1 MENNEVKKKK
11 KSSGEFKAKVKIF
24 FTKLKHRLSLYKM
37 SNLMDE
43 IYLLGYEIS
52 GKNIMFVLLM
62 VAFMCFIVG
71 YLLRLRVEYILLLLL
86 LFLLCVPV
94 MLIAKFRHDFQ
105 MKRFNDIVGY
115 MEQMIYAF
123 HKNGKIR
130 SSLIDVHKVSK
141 GTIKQFIGE
150 MIYVIDFDMTTPNI
164 YEKAFAILQ
173 NEYDCTRL
181 KILHEYLLN
190 VEKNGGRV
198 QTTLNIMLEDIR
210 EWSER
215 VLTYQSDRKN
225 VQGKTLISIC
235 CAMMSCGIM
244 VNLIPAEYSAQ
255 IIAGPIYQI
264 GTVVCLMLNIAVYVF
279 SSTQVSVSYLD
290 NEMDKNKA
298 NDIKKQTEF
307 HANWH
312 KKNHFKTGIIKAL
325 MLLPL
330 MIGAAYFKMYPLV
343 VGIGV
348 SMVFLLIHDFLR
360 KNAYLKN
367 VTNEIKKVFP
377 IWLRNLILYLDT
389 NNVHVAIRNSYET
402 CPAILKEEVGN
413 FIDNLSNDPVSMRPY
428 LNFLST
434 YNAPELKLAIHYL
447 YSIATFGSVEMAT
460 QLDYLVKQ
468 NSKLEITEERIRNE
482 DSLTGFA
489 LMILIPM
496 LIAVLK
502 LMLDLVLFLGVFMGN
517 LHSYGVM

>member
-1 MENNEVKKKK
+1 MNTNKK
-11 KSSGEFKAKVKIF
+11 KSDSEFKDKLKIF
-24 FTKLKHRLSLYKM
+24 LLKIKHRLSLYKM

-52 GKNIMFVLLM
+52 GKNIAFVLM
-62 VAFMCFIVG
+62 TMAFMCFIVG
-71 YLLRLRVEYILLLLL
+71 YLLKLRAEYILVLILLI
-86 LFLLCVPV
+86 LLCVPIMV
-94 MLIAKFRHDFQ
+94 IAKFRHDFQ
-105 MKRFNDIVGY
+105 MKRFNDIVAY

-150 MIYVIDFDMTTPNI
+150 MLYVIDFDMTTPNI
-164 YEKAFAILQ
+164 YEKAFAIMQ

-181 KILHEYLLN
+181 KILHDYLLN
-190 VEKNGGRV
+190 VERNGGRTS
-198 QTTLNIMLEDIR
+198 TTLNIMLEDIR
-210 EWSER
+210 DWSER

-225 VQGKTLISIC
+225 IQGKTLISIC

-244 VNLIPAEYSAQ
+244 VNLIPAEYSTK
-255 IIAGPIYQI
+255 IIDSHMYQI
-264 GTVVCLMLNIAVYVF
+264 CTIIVLMLNVIVYVF
-279 SSTQVSVSYLD
+279 SSSQVSVSYLD
-290 NEMDKNKA
+290 NEMDKKKTDN
-298 NDIKKQTEF
+298 IKRQTEF
-307 HANWH
+307 LANWH
-312 KKNHFKTGIIKAL
+312 KKNHLKVGIIKAL
-325 MLLPL
+325 ILSPLLGL
-330 MIGAAYFKMYPLV
+330 GLYLKMFPLV
-343 VGIGV
+343 IGIGV
-348 SMVFLLIHDFLR
+348 SMLFLMVNDFIK
-360 KNAYLKN
+360 KNNYLKN

-389 NNVHVAIRNSYET
+389 DNVHVAVRNSYES

-413 FIDNLSNDPVSMRPY
+413 FIDAISADPVSMRPY
-428 LNFLST
+428 LNFLSA

-447 YSIATFGSVEMAT
+447 YSLATFGSEEMTT

-502 LMLDLVLFLGVFMGN
+502 LMLDLLLFIGVFMGN
-517 LHSYGVM
+517 LQQYGIM